1 MTTSSDFGQMSYES
15 CAMESSGTESM
26 DSSTTSKHERCFQLL
41 LKHILS
47 LFLYLLNASLLL
59 SFPLHLVLHIQM
71 SDYIP
76 IFDLNVLATEDD
88 EDNVLAAQVDD
99 ENDMF
104 DVDRLQDANDNGMFD
119 LDEPQDDDL
128 LLPRPNVL

>member
-1 MTTSSDFGQMSYES
+1 MSY
-15 CAMESSGTESM
+15 
-26 DSSTTSKHERCFQLL
+26 
-41 LKHILS
+41 
-47 LFLYLLNASLLL
+47 
-59 SFPLHLVLHIQM
+59 
-71 SDYIP
+71 YIP